1 MTSFRREYMDM
12 RAQVESILTRLHMD
26 FSNMTRDAS
35 CNFVLLLSQMGCPS
49 CSTGVSYP
57 HLITFRTQP
66 NRRSPFHAYQSKRD
80 EGI

>member
-1 MTSFRREYMDM
+1 M

-49 CSTGVSYP
+49 CSTGVSYS

-66 NRRSPFHAYQSKRD
+66 TKPLFTFHAYRRKRD